1 MGQEKLIAAERLRAF
16 FHPRSIAVV
25 GASDASRWSSY
36 LVQNLRA
43 SDFTGPLY
51 LINPRRAEV
60 HGQATLPTLS
70 ALPEPVDL
78 AFVMVPTAQVLPVI
92 AEGAMRG
99 VRHFVV
105 LTAGFRETGP
115 QGAAQEQELLTFAQT
130 HDLLILGP
138 NGNGFINASA
148 GITPYG
154 LPINFP
160 LRRGPVA
167 VVLQSGALAS
177 AVLAFA
183 QAHAIGLS
191 LLVSL
196 GNEGMIGVCDVL
208 EYLLNDHNT
217 RAVALFL
224 ESVRQPEALRRLAA
238 RALAQRCA
246 LVALQVGRSEAGSR
260 SAAAH
265 TGALVGNA
273 AVNAAALR
281 QLGMISVSSLE
292 DLLTTAALA
301 AYYGPLPG
309 RRLGAVTPSGGAC
322 DLIAD
327 RAQDEGLL
335 LPAWSGET
343 CERLRAVL
351 PPFATPHN
359 PLDVTGYV
367 VVDGTLQQRALAI
380 VREDPQLD
388 FVLNV
393 VSIDGLRRPTP
404 EGQQALLSQYEHL
417 AELVHTSPR
426 PIVLVSN
433 TCVDLPAAML
443 PVVERTGLHIMAGLE
458 HGLRALGRL
467 LWWSEQLSQSQQPDH
482 EESAPTPALTLDSI
496 RPPASVPEGSWSEVQ
511 TRSLLEQAG
520 IPLVPAQLVHSPTEA
535 LAAAHHYG
543 FPVVLKL
550 QSATVLHKS
559 DLGGVAL
566 NLRSDEEVASAFQ
579 RLLAVARQHMPE
591 STIEGILVSPMRP
604 AGCELLVSVFADQ
617 VWGLTLTVG
626 LGGLWTEVLHDIALR
641 PLPLSRRE
649 ILTMLAELRGFPLL
663 QGLRNQPGV
672 NLERLSAVIHR
683 ISLLAQGLAPYL
695 DVLEINPLWATG
707 DQVEVLDA
715 LVIWRTPEKALPYPS
730 HPLLTPH

>member
-1 MGQEKLIAAERLRAF
+1 MEQEKPIAAERLKAF

-25 GASDASRWSSY
+25 GASDEVRWSTY
-36 LVQNLRA
+36 LVQNLKA
-43 SDFTGPLY
+43 STFSGPLY
-51 LINPRRAEV
+51 LINPRRPHA

-70 ALPEPVDL
+70 ALPEAADL
-78 AFVMVPTAQVLPVI
+78 AFVMVPTSQVLPVV
-92 AEGAMRG
+92 AEGAERG

-115 QGAAQEQELLTFAQT
+115 QGEERERELLAFAQA

-138 NGNGFINASA
+138 NGNGFINAAA

-160 LRRGPVA
+160 LRSGPVA

-196 GNEGMIGVCDVL
+196 GNEGMISLCDVL
-208 EYLLNDHNT
+208 EYLLADSTT

-224 ESVRQPEALRRLAA
+224 ESIRQPEALRRLAA
-238 RALAQRCA
+238 RAQAQRCA
-246 LVALQVGRSEAGSR
+246 FVALKVGRSEAGSR
-260 SAAAH
+260 AAAAH
-265 TGALVGNA
+265 TGALVGDA

-281 QLGMISVSSLE
+281 QLGIIGVSSLE
-292 DLLTTAALA
+292 DLLTTTALA
-301 AYYGPLPG
+301 AYHGPLPG

-335 LPAWSGET
+335 LPELSDRT
-343 CERLRAVL
+343 RQQLQTVL

-404 EGQQALLSQYEHL
+404 ESQQVLYNQYERL
-417 AELVHTSPR
+417 AELVHSSPR
-426 PIVLVSN
+426 PILLVSN
-433 TCVDLPAAML
+433 SCIDLPAALL
-443 PVVERTGLHIMAGLE
+443 PIIEQTGLHIIAGLE
-458 HGLRALGRL
+458 HGLRALGRV
-467 LWWSEQLSQSQQPDH
+467 LWWSEQLHQPQQPAT
-482 EESAPTPALTLDSI
+482 EEPEPEPVLTLDGAALAAPDE
-496 RPPASVPEGSWSEVQ
+496 RSWSEIQ
-511 TRSLLEQAG
+511 TRALLEQAG
-520 IPLVPAQLVHSPTEA
+520 IPLVPAQLAHTPAEA
-535 LAAAHHYG
+535 LAAARHYG
-543 FPVVLKL
+543 FPVALKI
-550 QSATVLHKS
+550 QSPMILHKS
-559 DLGGVAL
+559 DIGGVAL
-566 NLRSDEEVASAFQ
+566 NLSSEE
-579 RLLAVARQHMPE
+579 AVARAFERLLSAAHQQVPANA
-591 STIEGILVSPMRP
+591 IEGILVSPMRQQ
-604 AGCELLVSVFADQ
+604 GSELLVSVFTDQ
-617 VWGLTLTVG
+617 VWGPTLTVG
-626 LGGLWTEVLHDIALR
+626 LGGLWAEVLHDIALR
-641 PLPLSRRE
+641 PLPLKRRE
-649 ILTMLAELRGFPLL
+649 IRAMLEELRGFPLL
-663 QGLRNQPGV
+663 RGLRNQPGV
-672 NLERLSAVIHR
+672 NLERLSAVIAQITR
-683 ISLLAQGLAPYL
+683 LAQTLAPYL
-695 DVLEINPLWATG
+695 EVLEINPLLANG

-715 LVIWRTPEKALPYPS
+715 LIIWR
-730 HPLLTPH
+730 H

>member
-1 MGQEKLIAAERLRAF
+1 MKQEKPIAAERLRAF

-25 GASDASRWSSY
+25 GASDASRWSTY
-36 LVQNLRA
+36 LVQNLKA
-43 SDFTGPLY
+43 SNLAGPLY
-51 LINPRRAEV
+51 LINPRRSQV
-60 HGQATLPTLS
+60 HGQATLPRLS
-70 ALPEPVDL
+70 DLPEPVDL
-78 AFVMVPTAQVLPVI
+78 AFVMVPTAQVLPVV
-92 AEGAMRG
+92 AEGATRG
-99 VRHFVV
+99 IRHFVI

-115 QGAAQEQELLTFAQT
+115 EGAAQERELLTFAQA

-138 NGNGFINASA
+138 NGNGFINATA

-160 LRRGPVA
+160 LRSGPVA
-167 VVLQSGALAS
+167 VILQSGALAS

-196 GNEGMIGVCDVL
+196 GNEGMISVCDVL
-208 EYLLNDHNT
+208 EYLLNDART

-224 ESVRQPEALRRLAA
+224 ESIRQPEALRRLAA

-246 LVALQVGRSEAGSR
+246 LVVLKVGRSEAGSR

-273 AVNAAALR
+273 AVNEAALR
-281 QLGMISVSSLE
+281 QLGLISVSSLE

-327 RAQDEGLL
+327 RAQEEGLL

-404 EGQQALLSQYEHL
+404 ESQQALLSQYEHL
-417 AELVHTSPR
+417 AELVHTSAR

-467 LWWSEQLSQSQQPDH
+467 LWWSEQLGQPQQPDQ
-482 EESAPTPALTLDSI
+482 EEAAPTPALTLD
-496 RPPASVPEGSWSEVQ
+496 RAGLPASLEGRWSEVR
-511 TRSLLEQAG
+511 TRPLLERAG
-520 IPLVPAQLVHSPTEA
+520 IPVVPAQLVHSPAEA
-535 LAAAHHYG
+535 LTAAHHYG
-543 FPVVLKL
+543 FPVALKL
-550 QSATVLHKS
+550 QSPAVLHKS
-559 DLGGVAL
+559 DIGGVAL
-566 NLRSDEEVASAFQ
+566 NLRNDEEVASAFQ
-579 RLLAVARQHMPE
+579 RLLTVARQHVPE
-591 STIEGILVSPMRP
+591 SAFEGMLVSPMRQS
-604 AGCELLVSVFADQ
+604 GCELLVSVFADQ

-626 LGGLWTEVLHDIALR
+626 LGGLWAEVLHDLALR
-641 PLPLSRRE
+641 PLPLTRRE
-649 ILTMLAELRGFPLL
+649 ILAMLAELRGFPLL
-663 QGLRNQPGV
+663 RGLRHQPSV
-672 NLERLSAVIHR
+672 NLERLSAVIYQ
-683 ISLLAQGLAPYL
+683 ITLLAQALAPYL
-695 DVLEINPLWATG
+695 EILEINPLLANG

-715 LVIWRTPEKALPYPS
+715 LIIWRSAPHKGERS
-730 HPLLTPH
+730 LTSPIPG